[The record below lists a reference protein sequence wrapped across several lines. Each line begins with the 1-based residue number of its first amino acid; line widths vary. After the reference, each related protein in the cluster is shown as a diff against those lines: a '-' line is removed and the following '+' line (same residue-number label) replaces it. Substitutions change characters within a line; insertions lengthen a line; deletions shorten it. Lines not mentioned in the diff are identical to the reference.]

1 MLAEHLHDMAV
12 ARQMVVFGQGLRDP
26 GAVGD
31 VEHRR
36 EPVGCGLVRS
46 EQAKVMVLLDHV
58 AQEDAH
64 DPRRLAVGLPRLD
77 NRDRVIGEVW
87 HDQLAPQQ
95 SAIGVRVC
103 AHPPVAL
110 GC

>member
-1 MLAEHLHDMAV
+1 MAV

-31 VEHRR
+31 FEHRR

-46 EQAKVMVLLDHV
+46 EQAKVMILFDHV

-64 DPRRLAVGLPRLD
+64 DPRRLAVGLPWLG
-77 NRDRVIGEVW
+77 NRDRVIGEVPTSRGKRR
-87 HDQLAPQQ
+87 AFPPPCPQF
-95 SAIGVRVC
+95 G
-103 AHPPVAL
+103 
-110 GC
+110 GCPQASQRYSNNNV